1 MLELRYYLTTGA
13 KSPFEEWFEGLDAS
27 AAAKVATAVTRLGH
41 GNLSNTKG
49 VGEGVLEYRIDWGPG
64 YRVYFGRDG
73 ETLVILLAGG
83 TKRRQQKGHRRRQG
97 ALGGLQT
104 KAREVAEAKMALT
117 KSFKELVQKRVAADP
132 AFAEALLREG
142 IDTMLTGDVDTGK
155 TILRDYIK
163 ATVGF
168 EKLGEATDTP
178 AKSLI
183 RMFGPR
189 GNPQAKNLFG
199 IIGYLQKQAGIELH
213 VAPEP
218 R

>member
-1 MLELRYYLTTGA
+1 
-13 KSPFEEWFEGLDAS
+13 
-27 AAAKVATAVTRLGH
+27 
-41 GNLSNTKG
+41 
-49 VGEGVLEYRIDWGPG
+49 
-64 YRVYFGRDG
+64 
-73 ETLVILLAGG
+73 
-83 TKRRQQKGHRRRQG
+83 
-97 ALGGLQT
+97 
-104 KAREVAEAKMALT
+104 MALT
-117 KSFKELVQKRVAADP
+117 KSFKELVQKRAAADP
-132 AFAEALLREG
+132 AFADNLLREG
-142 IDTMLTGDVDTGK
+142 VDIMLSGDVDTGK
-155 TILRDYIK
+155 AILRDYIK